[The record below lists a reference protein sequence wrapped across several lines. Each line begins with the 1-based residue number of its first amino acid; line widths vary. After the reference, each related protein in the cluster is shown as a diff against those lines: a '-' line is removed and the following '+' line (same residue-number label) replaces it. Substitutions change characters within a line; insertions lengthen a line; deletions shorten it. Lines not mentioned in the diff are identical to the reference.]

1 MWWKITVVVGH
12 SVRAPTLRRDFTC
25 WCWRAASLLAVSVC
39 PGTPAATPPGSC
51 RTTGRIS
58 HTEASDLPP
67 SLRGHDQG
75 NGALLG
81 GGADVAVYLYEGA
94 GEELADR
101 AMAVAAE
108 AAGTDT
114 APEA

>member
-1 MWWKITVVVGH
+1 MSEDFGKRVYGIELDCEPQLFVLALPGH
-12 SVRAPTLRRDFTC
+12 REGMALIEAVRRHHPRAVIVSTTL
-25 WCWRAASLLAVSVC
+25 
-39 PGTPAATPPGSC
+39 
-51 RTTGRIS
+51 
-58 HTEASDLPP
+58 TEVD
-67 SLRGHDQG
+67 RE
-75 NGALLG
+75 ALLG

-114 APEA
+114 DTAPEA

>member
-1 MWWKITVVVGH
+1 M
-12 SVRAPTLRRDFTC
+12 
-25 WCWRAASLLAVSVC
+25 
-39 PGTPAATPPGSC
+39 
-51 RTTGRIS
+51 
-58 HTEASDLPP
+58 
-67 SLRGHDQG
+67 
-75 NGALLG
+75 G

-108 AAGTDT
+108 ATGTDT